1 MIKRDRLRW
10 FGLYERKNDND
21 WVKHCIRLKEVNS
34 EDAPKRSGGIV
45 LKDDMESLGLSNK
58 KLS

>member
-1 MIKRDRLRW
+1 M
-10 FGLYERKNDND
+10 N
-21 WVKHCIRLKEVNS
+21 VKMTMTGSNRLKEVNS
-34 EDAPKRSGGIV
+34 EDARKRSGGIV